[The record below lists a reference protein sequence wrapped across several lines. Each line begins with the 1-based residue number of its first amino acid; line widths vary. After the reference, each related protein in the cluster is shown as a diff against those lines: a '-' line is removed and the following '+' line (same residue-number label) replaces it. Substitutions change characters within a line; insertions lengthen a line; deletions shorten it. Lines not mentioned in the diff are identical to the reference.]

1 MDPAIS
7 VTSLIWLGWMA
18 GTTAAYWLTPPAYRD
33 LTLIGVTLVFLGVY
47 APESAAILAAFA
59 LVTFIGTREQRLS
72 TARLLAGTGLIIAV
86 LVYYKLRFAGGEF
99 GWFRSVAIP
108 LGLSY
113 YSFRCIHYFF
123 ERYKGTLPSDNLRAI
138 GGYLF
143 YLPTIIVGPIHR
155 YSQFKRDVGRLR
167 WDAWNF
173 SEGLTRILY
182 GYFKIMVLAVFLVS
196 EQLGQFVESIGD
208 THLWVA
214 TYLHALE
221 VTFYG
226 YLMFAGY
233 SDIAIGFG
241 LLLGIRVMEN
251 FNWPFIRR
259 NISEFW
265 KSWHMSLSSWVREY
279 VYKPVFA
286 STRNAALAAML
297 TMVIFGLW
305 HELSLRYIAWGAY
318 HGAGI
323 AAWQWFQGWKG
334 SVPVPRGG
342 PWNIVW
348 DAVSILV
355 TFHFVVL
362 SFVLV
367 IQPDLGA
374 AMSVY
379 AILFMVS

>member
-1 MDPAIS
+1 
-7 VTSLIWLGWMA
+7 MA
-18 GTTAAYWLTPPAYRD
+18 GTTTAYWLTPPAYRD
-33 LTLIGVTLVFLGVY
+33 LLLIGITAVFLGAY
-47 APESAAILAAFA
+47 APESAVILAAFTA
-59 LVTFIGTREQRLS
+59 ISYYGTREQRLS
-72 TARLLAGTGLIIAV
+72 TSRLLFAAGVIVAV
-86 LVYYKLRFAGGEF
+86 LVYYKLRFAGGDI

-113 YSFRCIHYFF
+113 YSFRCIHYLL
-123 ERYKGTLPSDNLRAI
+123 ERYKGALPKHDLRCI
-138 GGYLF
+138 TGYLF

-155 YSQFKRDVGRLR
+155 FPQFKREVGRLR
-167 WDAWNF
+167 WDSWKF

-196 EQLGQFVESIGD
+196 EELGQFVESIAD
-208 THLWVA
+208 THIWAA

-251 FNWPFIRR
+251 FNWPFIRK
-259 NISEFW
+259 NISDFW
-265 KSWHMSLSSWVREY
+265 KSWHISLSSWVREY
-279 VYKPVFA
+279 VYKTVFA
-286 STRNAALAAML
+286 TTRSAALAALL

-305 HELSLRYIAWGAY
+305 HELSFRYIAWGAY
-318 HGAGI
+318 HGLGI
-323 AAWQWFQGWKG
+323 AVWQWFQSWKA

-342 PWNIVW
+342 AWNIVW
-348 DAVSILV
+348 DAVSILI